1 MTAFEGFRRAIVAT
15 RVANPPCHGH
25 RRHPRYSKL
34 PPGQTT
40 CLERQH
46 RQGPTAAVASSLSL
60 SLFESCLQYRRCGS
74 MSAHGRMR
82 WSPQLPPLLWT
93 GSVENHSGY
102 NEEGFYWPKS
112 AWIPRLDVTAR
123 SARSVEGG
131 PDEALPHVIKRAS
144 TRQSRTVSG
153 RLGNGPHVS
162 ARTGAG

>member
-60 SLFESCLQYRRCGS
+60 SLRI
-74 MSAHGRMR
+74 
-82 WSPQLPPLLWT
+82 LL
-93 GSVENHSGY
+93 
-102 NEEGFYWPKS
+102 
-112 AWIPRLDVTAR
+112 AIPALRFDVGTRKDEMVTAAPPAFMDGLGR
-123 SARSVEGG
+123 ESQRLQRRRFLLAKICVDSTIRCDRE
-131 PDEALPHVIKRAS
+131 KRAFS
-144 TRQSRTVSG
+144 
-153 RLGNGPHVS
+153 
-162 ARTGAG
+162 